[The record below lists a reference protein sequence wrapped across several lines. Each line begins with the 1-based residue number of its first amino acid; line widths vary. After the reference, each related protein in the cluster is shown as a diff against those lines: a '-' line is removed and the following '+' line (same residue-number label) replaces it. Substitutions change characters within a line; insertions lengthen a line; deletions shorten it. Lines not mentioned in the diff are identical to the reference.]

1 MYNEGLPFTQI
12 NNSIGFNFDRER
24 QEIYKAKKY
33 IENIVESNRI
43 YEERKKD
50 I

>member
-1 MYNEGLPFTQI
+1 MKVYLLHRY
-12 NNSIGFNFDRER
+12 NSIGFNFDRER

-43 YEERKKD
+43 YEERKD